1 MFMLTQFAF
10 ALSTDFFQGQE
21 QVFKIRL
28 KIYDIFSS
36 NLLDQDAID
45 NIDWQ
50 SQNMLI

>member
-1 MFMLTQFAF
+1 MLTHFAF
-10 ALSTDFFQGQE
+10 ALSADFFHGQE

-50 SQNMLI
+50 SQNML